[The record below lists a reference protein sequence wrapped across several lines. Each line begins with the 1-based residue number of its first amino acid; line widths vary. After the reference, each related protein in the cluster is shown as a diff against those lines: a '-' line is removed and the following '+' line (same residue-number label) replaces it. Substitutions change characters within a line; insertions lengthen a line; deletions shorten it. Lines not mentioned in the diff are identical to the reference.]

1 MKPVEKAAFL
11 YARGLTAEEIA
22 KVLGLSKEYVR
33 RLLWEARK
41 RGLLKEPP
49 RGEPPQLDCQRLE
62 ALIARLEALVTKLEA
77 LATRLEPAA
86 KPASKPD
93 AAIVDNEWVKILR
106 QRERFI

>member
-49 RGEPPQLDCQRLE
+49 RGQLDCQRLE

-86 KPASKPD
+86 KPASRPD